1 MFVGPS
7 CRIDQVLRKWFAGSA
22 GFLRNQ
28 LLLQLS
34 STVGYASWICSSA
47 VVWTLAMT
55 GLSTSLWAQDT
66 VGPLSPEQ
74 AAKSMIVPD
83 GFHVT
88 AFAGEPDVQQPVGF
102 CFDDRGRLWVA
113 EAYNYPNFGPKP
125 GDRIVIL
132 EDANGDGKFDKR
144 TVFYDQ
150 LNYVTGIE
158 VGFGG
163 AWVMS
168 PPNFY
173 FIPDHN
179 GDDVPDSKPEVLLDG
194 FGTHANSHNLAN
206 GFAWGP
212 DGWLYG
218 THGRTNYSRIAKPGT
233 PDAERAQFDGGV
245 YRYHPVKHSWEPYA
259 DGTTNPWGID
269 WDDFGEGF
277 VSNCVNPHLFHVIQG
292 AHYEPWRNR
301 ESSRFAYERIATI
314 ADHFH
319 YLGSQDFHDGIGSP
333 EEDKLG
339 GGHAHCGTMVYL
351 GDNWPD
357 KYRNTVFM
365 NNIHGKRVNNDLL
378 RRSGSGY
385 TASHGPDIIRSQDPW
400 HMGVTIQYGPDG
412 SVFFSDW
419 SDTGECHSVRNTQ
432 RETGRIFKVTY
443 SNAKSTPVD
452 IAKLSDIE
460 LVKLHL
466 HRNDWH
472 VRHARRVLQ
481 ERAAAGRDMTSVRNE
496 LRKML
501 AEHVEVP
508 RKLRALW
515 TLHAVGEIEDAFLI
529 SQLDHSSE
537 YVRGWAVRLLSE
549 NFQAG
554 RTGVQRLA
562 ALAASDASAYVR
574 LQLASALQRLP
585 LNDRWEIAS
594 ALLKHA
600 EDASDQNL
608 PLMIWYGIEP
618 LADSDLMR
626 FIELARG
633 AAIPLDRNHIA
644 RRVASHPQAKLGLEG
659 LVKLL
664 VENGDGAFQ
673 LDLLTGMLKGLEGQR
688 SVAMPKSWTEAF
700 AKLDASESP
709 QVRFAAI
716 ELALVF
722 NDARALQSLRGLA
735 SEQSA
740 SAADRQRA
748 VRSLVAK
755 KAAGV
760 GALLIDMLDDAAV
773 QSEAIRGLAE
783 FDEGGT
789 PEMLLARYSK
799 LDGAVKQDAL
809 QTLASRVA
817 WGKKLMDAIETERVP
832 RKDVTAFTARQ
843 LLSLNDATLSAR
855 ITKSWGEMRT
865 TPTDKAKSIAGY
877 KKRLTPDVM
886 KRANLPAGRAL
897 FKKSCAN
904 CHRMFGSGGMIG
916 PEITGSQ
923 RTNLDYVLE
932 NLIDPSAAVAK
943 DFQME
948 IILTDAGRVITGLI
962 VDESD
967 QALTIQTANERL
979 IVPKPEIERRTLSQV
994 SMMPDGLLQT
1004 LSNDQVRDL
1013 IGYLA
1018 SPAQVEPPKL

>member
-1 MFVGPS
+1 M
-7 CRIDQVLRKWFAGSA
+7 FAGLKWRFKQMS

-28 LLLQLS
+28 LLILTAISAGVVAQE
-34 STVGYASWICSSA
+34 AS
-47 VVWTLAMT
+47 
-55 GLSTSLWAQDT
+55 
-66 VGPLSPEQ
+66 GPLSPEE
-74 AAKSMIVPD
+74 AARSMIVPE

-88 AFAGEPDVQQPVGF
+88 AFAGEPDVKQPVGF

-113 EAYNYPNFGPKP
+113 EAYNYPNFGPRP
-125 GDRIVIL
+125 GDRIVIF
-132 EDANGDGKFDKR
+132 EDANNDGKFDKR

-173 FIPDHN
+173 FIPDRD
-179 GDDVPDSKPEVLLDG
+179 GDDVPDGKPEVLLDG

-218 THGRTNYSRIAKPGT
+218 THGRTNFSRIAKPGT
-233 PDAERAQFDGGV
+233 PDAERTQFDGGV
-245 YRYHPVKHSWEPYA
+245 YRYHPVKHTWEPYA

-269 WDDFGEGF
+269 WDDLGEGF

-301 ESSRFAYERIATI
+301 ESSRFAYERIPTI
-314 ADHFH
+314 ADHLH
-319 YLGSQDFHDGIGSP
+319 YLGTPDFHFGIGTP
-333 EEDKLG
+333 EEDTLG

-365 NNIHGKRVNNDLL
+365 NNIHGKRVNNDVLK
-378 RRSGSGY
+378 RSGSGY
-385 TASHGPDIIRSQDPW
+385 TASHAPDVIRSKDPW

-412 SVFFSDW
+412 SVFFTDW

-443 SNAKSTPVD
+443 GDAKPIDVNV
-452 IAKLSDIE
+452 AKLSDEE
-460 LVKLHL
+460 LVQLHL

-481 ERAAAGRDMTSVRNE
+481 ERAAAGRDMAQVRKE
-496 LRKML
+496 LLKIFGTH
-501 AEHVEVP
+501 EEVP

-515 TLHAVGEIEDAFLI
+515 TLHAIGEIDDAFLF
-529 SQLDHSSE
+529 SQLNHSSE
-537 YVRGWAVRLLSE
+537 YVRGWVVRLLCE

-554 RTGVQRLA
+554 RTGVQQLA
-562 ALAASDASAYVR
+562 SMAGSETSAYVR
-574 LQLASALQRLP
+574 LQLACALQRLLP
-585 LNDRWEIAS
+585 NDRWEIAS
-594 ALLKHA
+594 GLLKYA
-600 EDASDQNL
+600 EDVADQNL

-618 LADSDLMR
+618 LVDSDMPR
-626 FIELARG
+626 FVELARD
-633 AAIPLDRNHIA
+633 AAIPLDRTHIA
-644 RRVASHPQAKLGLEG
+644 RRVASHSQAKLGLEG
-659 LVKLL
+659 LTKLIVDSRDEAL
-664 VENGDGAFQ
+664 Q
-673 LDLLTGMLKGLEGQR
+673 LDLLSGMLKGLEGQR
-688 SVAMPKSWTEAF
+688 SVAMPKSWMEAF
-700 AKLDASESP
+700 VKLDANSSAK
-709 QVRFAAI
+709 VRFFAI

-722 NDARALQSLRGLA
+722 GDTRALQSLRSLA
-735 SEQSA
+735 IDEKA
-740 SAADRQRA
+740 TAPDRQRA
-748 VRSLVAK
+748 VRSLIAK
-755 KAAGV
+755 KATGV
-760 GALLIDMLDDAAV
+760 GKLLTELVDDAAL
-773 QSEAIRGLAE
+773 QSEVIRGLAE
-783 FDEGGT
+783 FDEAAT
-789 PEMLLARYSK
+789 PDLMLGLYGK
-799 LDGAVKQDAL
+799 LNSATKQDVL
-809 QTLASRVA
+809 QTLASRVTWA
-817 WGKKLMDAIETERVP
+817 TKLMEAIEADRVP

-843 LLSLNDATLSAR
+843 LLSLNDAALSAR
-855 ITKSWGEMRT
+855 ITKAWGELRT
-865 TPTDKAKSIAGY
+865 TPADKAKLIAGY
-877 KKRLTPDVM
+877 KKRLVPEVI
-886 KRANLPAGRAL
+886 KRANLSAGRAL
-897 FKKSCAN
+897 FEKNCAN
-904 CHRMFGSGGMIG
+904 CHRMFGTGGMIG
-916 PEITGSQ
+916 PDITGSQ

-932 NLIDPSAAVAK
+932 NLVDPSAAVAK

-948 IILTDAGRVITGLI
+948 VILTDAGRVITGLI

-979 IVPKPEIERRTLSQV
+979 VVPKPEIEKRTISQV

-1004 LSNDQVRDL
+1004 LNNEQIRDL

-1018 SPAQVEPPKL
+1018 SPQQVDLP